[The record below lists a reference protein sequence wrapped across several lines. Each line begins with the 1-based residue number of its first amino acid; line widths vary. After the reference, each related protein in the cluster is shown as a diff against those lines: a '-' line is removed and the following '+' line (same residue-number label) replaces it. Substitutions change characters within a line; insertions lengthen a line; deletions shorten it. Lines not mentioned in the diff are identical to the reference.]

1 MYKYIYIYHISLGW
15 KLHVVVHF
23 CWGWHEAPR
32 RGRQT
37 QGGAPPWGEA
47 AEILRC
53 HQLFFWDAKWMKMGY
68 PPWRSTWNLFLN
80 TPLKEGDS
88 FWKPSFSGSMLNFG
102 GAPSLKL
109 TYLRFSHLKMD
120 GVEDDDCFPPFGAIW
135 VYFQGLWMRNF
146 WGFILEMKRR
156 KDRPSTSSRT
166 VDGSEILH
174 ISCTTWY
181 MHKAL

>member
-37 QGGAPPWGEA
+37 QGGAPPWGWSCRNLEVSSVVF
-47 AEILRC
+47 LRC
-53 HQLFFWDAKWMKMGY
+53 KMDENGV
-68 PPWRSTWNLFLN
+68 PSLKINMEPFFLN

-120 GVEDDDCFPPFGAIW
+120 GVEDDDCFPSFWSNLGLFSGALNEKLLGF
-135 VYFQGLWMRNF
+135 YFRDEKAKG
-146 WGFILEMKRR
+146 
-156 KDRPSTSSRT
+156 PT
-166 VDGSEILH
+166 VDIQSYCWWFRNPAHILH
-174 ISCTTWY
+174 HLIY
-181 MHKAL
+181 A